1 VSIEEARTRITA
13 LLGAISPLSGGGI
26 HELTG
31 IPCGS
36 LYPALTRLEE
46 AGEVTSEW
54 EASDAHDD
62 GTPRRRLYSIV
73 R

>member
-1 VSIEEARTRITA
+1 MTGEDARTRITA
-13 LLGAISPLSGGGI
+13 LLEAISPLSGGGI

-36 LYPALTRLEE
+36 LYPALSRMEE

-54 EASDAHDD
+54 ETPEPDDD
-62 GTPRRRLYSIV
+62 GTPRRRMYSIV